1 MARTA
6 PRLSIPPDVDVVD
19 AVVGEDGRRAGAIP
33 GIDGRSIAGDDL
45 VDRQFVLQGLDAAG
59 EGGDG
64 SFEVEHRGLLVPNR
78 LSIPAWSI
86 GNRAHLPSEAGAR

>member
-1 MARTA
+1 M
-6 PRLSIPPDVDVVD
+6 PQL
-19 AVVGEDGRRAGAIP
+19 
-33 GIDGRSIAGDDL
+33 
-45 VDRQFVLQGLDAAG
+45 VLQGLDAAG

-86 GNRAHLPSEAGAR
+86 GNRPHLPSPAGAR